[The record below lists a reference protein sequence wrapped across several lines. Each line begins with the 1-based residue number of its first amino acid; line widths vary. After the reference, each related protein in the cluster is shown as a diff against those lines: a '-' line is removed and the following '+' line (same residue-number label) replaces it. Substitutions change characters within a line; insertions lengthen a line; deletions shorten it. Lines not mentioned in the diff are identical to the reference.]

1 MRKRHK
7 PEQIVK
13 KLRDAD
19 ALLSGG
25 ATIAEVCRR
34 LEVSEASYHRWRR
47 QYSGV
52 EVQALKRLKAL
63 EQENTRLKKIV
74 ADQAVDLSILKEV
87 AEGNF

>member
-13 KLRDAD
+13 KLREAD
-19 ALLSGG
+19 ALLSSGTSIG
-25 ATIAEVCRR
+25 EACRR
-34 LEVSEASYHRWRR
+34 LEVSEATYHRWRR

-63 EQENTRLKKIV
+63 EQENARLKKIV